1 MKNQTLVTLV
11 VAFVSVGV
19 PYDLMIFQHEF
30 VYIQSKY
37 AHLQL

>member
-1 MKNQTLVTLV
+1 MKNQTMVTL

-19 PYDLMIFQHEF
+19 PYDLMIFQHKF
-30 VYIQSKY
+30 LYIQSKY

>member
-11 VAFVSVGV
+11 AFVSAGV
-19 PYDLMIFQHEF
+19 PYDLMIFEHRF

-37 AHLQL
+37 ARLQL

>member
-1 MKNQTLVTLV
+1 MQNQILVTL

-19 PYDLMIFQHEF
+19 PNDLMIFQHKF

-37 AHLQL
+37 AHLQI